1 MWGWYISTVINFVL
15 DAGSKFEGIAT
26 IQNED
31 GTLFDLTGYNIYS
44 QMKKSF
50 YSNRNVVDISATIYG
65 DPIEGNILLELK
77 PSQTQEL
84 PTLMTNNWIYD
95 IEVHDP
101 SDANNTKRVAEGII
115 TVNPNATKIPI

>member
-1 MWGWYISTVINFVL
+1 MATVINFVV

-31 GTLFDLTGYNIYS
+31 GTLFNLTGYNIYS

-50 YSNRNVVDISATIYG
+50 YSNRNIVDIAASTFG
-65 DPIEGNILLELK
+65 DPVNGDILLELT
-77 PSQTQEL
+77 PVQTQDL
-84 PTLMTNNWIYD
+84 PTLMTNNWVYD

-101 SDANNTKRVAEGII
+101 NDTTAAKRVAEGVI
-115 TVNPNATKIPI
+115 TVNPNATKIPV